1 LSNESTDKADSHSA
15 NPRPPPHETRSSAH
29 EPANR
34 SPNISKGKLNKNWMS
49 DLKTYL

>member
-1 LSNESTDKADSHSA
+1 LSNESTDIADSRSA
-15 NPRPPPHETRSSAH
+15 NPSPPPYETRSFAH

-34 SPNISKGKLNKNWMS
+34 SPNISKGKLNKYWMS